1 MAGLAQTLGEY
12 VRTLPEKEPTRT
24 WTAQEI
30 KADPAA
36 KRAYYTQLAQE
47 KNRQI
52 ALDNISR
59 TMKAGKNLN
68 TDDVRRLSRE
78 DLDGIKRNGD
88 KHLKEVVQQHEK
100 DREKDRGL
108 ER

>member
-1 MAGLAQTLGEY
+1 
-12 VRTLPEKEPTRT
+12 
-24 WTAQEI
+24 
-30 KADPAA
+30 
-36 KRAYYTQLAQE
+36 
-47 KNRQI
+47 
-52 ALDNISR
+52 
-59 TMKAGKNLN
+59 MKAGKNLN

-78 DLDGIKRNGD
+78 DVDGIKRNGD